1 MINEKRTSSVSGERP
16 PADSFTAAS
25 ARPECGVLLACARAV
40 LPSGERER
48 LRALLEQ
55 PLDWDWLLAM
65 SERHGL
71 LPLLFTHLKAEA
83 ADLVPASQ
91 LETLRQRFQDNLSS
105 SMRLTGVL
113 HKVLSLFQSHG
124 VEAIP
129 YKGPVLAQQFYL
141 NLALRS
147 FSDLDLLIRHRDV
160 PAAAR
165 ILLDAGFHPESGAA
179 VPAADGS
186 LGAAG
191 QFAFVGENGALVELH
206 SERTLR
212 HFPRPLDIEWLFAH
226 PTTVSLAGRDVRTLA
241 CDRLLLA
248 LAVHG
253 AKDFWSQLKWI
264 CDIAELLR
272 TASGLDSH
280 LPNLSPL
287 PWTALWNDAHRFG
300 CERVL
305 LLALRLAQD
314 VLGTSIPAGAQ
325 SAGIDDPAVASLSA
339 QVAARLFEAGVPRTF
354 GAAPERFLFRVR
366 MCSRTWDGL
375 RYALR
380 LTMTPAEEDRALRLP
395 PALAPIYSLLRPFRL
410 LAKYGIARGRSSRSI

>member
-1 MINEKRTSSVSGERP
+1 MWASCRADTAVSTNAGKMPKVVIPDETRDPLLKEEQASSVGKERRP
-16 PADSFTAAS
+16 SNAFLAAS
-25 ARPECGVLLACARAV
+25 ARPECGILLACARAV
-40 LPSGERER
+40 LPSGEREC

-71 LPLLFTHLKAEA
+71 LPLLFTHLKAQA

-91 LETLRQRFQDNLSS
+91 LETLRQRFQENLSS
-105 SMRLTGVL
+105 SMGLTGVL
-113 HKVLSLFQSHG
+113 HKVLSLFHSHG

-129 YKGPVLAQQFYL
+129 YKGPVLAQQFYG
-141 NLALRS
+141 NLALRP

-165 ILLDAGFHPESGAA
+165 LLLDAGFHPESGAA

-212 HFPRPLDIEWLFAH
+212 HFPRPLDIEWLLGH

-241 CDRLLLA
+241 RDRLLFA

-272 TASGLDSH
+272 AAPGLDSH
-280 LPNLSPL
+280 LLNLSPL
-287 PWTALWNDAHRFG
+287 PWTALWSDARRFG
-300 CERVL
+300 CERML
-305 LLALRLAQD
+305 LLALRLDRKSTRLNSSHIQK
-314 VLGTSIPAGAQ
+314 SRMPS
-325 SAGIDDPAVASLSA
+325 SA
-339 QVAARLFEAGVPRTF
+339 
-354 GAAPERFLFRVR
+354 
-366 MCSRTWDGL
+366 
-375 RYALR
+375 
-380 LTMTPAEEDRALRLP
+380 
-395 PALAPIYSLLRPFRL
+395 
-410 LAKYGIARGRSSRSI
+410 